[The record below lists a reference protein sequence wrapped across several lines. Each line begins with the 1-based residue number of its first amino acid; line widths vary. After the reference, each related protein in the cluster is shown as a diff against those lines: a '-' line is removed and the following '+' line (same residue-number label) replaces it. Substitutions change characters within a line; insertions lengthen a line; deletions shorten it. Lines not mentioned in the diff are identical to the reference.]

1 MTMGTHG
8 VALTLLTTVLLE
20 ATIPVSAVDGL
31 AWVVQEATS
40 SSSRSGQ
47 ATLPSP
53 PLPAPVGTTI
63 PCASPCL
70 LFLAR

>member
-40 SSSRSGQ
+40 SSSRSDAIIGLGEAEDRVGLLGTL
-47 ATLPSP
+47 ATLP
-53 PLPAPVGTTI
+53 TH
-63 PCASPCL
+63 
-70 LFLAR
+70 